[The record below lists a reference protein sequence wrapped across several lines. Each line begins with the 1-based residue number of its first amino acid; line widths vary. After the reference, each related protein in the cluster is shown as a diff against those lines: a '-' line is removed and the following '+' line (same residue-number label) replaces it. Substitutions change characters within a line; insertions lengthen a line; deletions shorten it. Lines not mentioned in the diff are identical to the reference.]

1 MATSTRPPSPP
12 EDPTGEPPAPP
23 PPRVAYFRLPPR
35 RRRWP
40 WWLGFT
46 LFALVGLAAAL
57 AGGFWVD
64 AQDTLSKVSPNTA
77 TVKAARR
84 VLDAPTGPAV
94 NVLIL
99 GSDRRAGEPG
109 QGARSDSMILAR
121 IDPDRQA
128 ISMLSIPRDLRVD
141 IPGYGVQKINA
152 AYSYG
157 GPQLAIRTVQEAL
170 GVRINHYV
178 DINFQGFYELV
189 QHLKGVYVQVD
200 RRYYNPNVPG
210 AAFAPIDLHPGYQ
223 RLNGNDALSFV
234 RYRHTDTDFVRAARQ
249 QLFLL
254 DLKRQASDRIGLTDV
269 PGLLKI
275 LERNLQTDINSIGTV
290 ISLSR
295 TVLGLPKDRIFHTT
309 LDADEGP
316 SYVVASPT
324 QIADSLE
331 RFDTPPLPGGR
342 STLADSGTQVDPR
355 AIKLVVENAGAG
367 FGAAEQVTRL
377 MRRKGYPA
385 VAGGDAPAGTLE
397 RTAILFRGDR
407 QAAARTL
414 SRSLKGD
421 PQALLAP
428 ADQPRDRPLVLTV
441 GPDFTVNAPFKPP
454 APKKKPTPPAPPVMR
469 SDPGP
474 REAARALGAAGLR
487 VLAPTVIPAASKLA
501 SEEGAYKYRIRVGDG
516 STPAFVFTF
525 EDNRYAGADWN
536 VQATRMAD
544 PPLLRNPT
552 VILKPRAHGRRYQLT
567 YDGTTLRTLAFR
579 SGGVWYWI
587 SNTLDGKLTDR
598 EMLAVADHLEPLYP
612 TAQVRTRTRAR
623 AGG

>member
-12 EDPTGEPPAPP
+12 QDPAGDPPAPP
-23 PPRVAYFRLPPR
+23 PGQVAYFHVPPR

-40 WWLGFT
+40 WWVG
-46 LFALVGLAAAL
+46 FALFGLVAIGAAL
-57 AGGFWVD
+57 AGGIWVD
-64 AQDTLSKVSPNTA
+64 AQSTLNKVSPNTA
-77 TVKAARR
+77 VVRAARK
-84 VLDAPTGPAV
+84 VLDAPSGPTV
-94 NVLIL
+94 NILIL

-109 QGARSDSMILAR
+109 QGARSDSMIIAR
-121 IDPDRQA
+121 LDPDRQA
-128 ISMLSIPRDLRVD
+128 ISMMSIPRDLRVD

-152 AYSYG
+152 AYSLG
-157 GPQLAIRTVQEAL
+157 GPQLAIRTVQASL

-189 QHLKGVYVQVD
+189 QKLKGVYVQVD
-200 RRYYNPNVPG
+200 HRYYNPNVPG
-210 AAFAPIDLHPGYQ
+210 ASFAPIDLHPGYQ

-254 DLKRQASDRIGLTDV
+254 DLKRQASERIGLSDV

-275 LERNLQTDINSIGTV
+275 LERNLQTDIDSLGTV

-309 LDADEGP
+309 LDATEGP
-316 SYVVASPT
+316 SYVEADPT
-324 QIADSLE
+324 QIANSLE
-331 RFDTPPLPGGR
+331 RFETPPLPGGG
-342 STLADSGTQVDPR
+342 SSLADSGNRVDPR
-355 AIKLVVENAGAG
+355 AIRLVVENAGGG

-377 MRRKGYPA
+377 LRRKGYPA
-385 VAGGDAPAGTLE
+385 VADGDAPAGTPE

-407 QAAARTL
+407 QAAARAL
-414 SRSLKGD
+414 SRALKGD

-428 ADQPRDRPLVLTV
+428 ADQPRDQPLVLTV
-441 GPDFTVNAPFKPP
+441 GPEFPTNAPFKPP
-454 APKKKPTPPAPPVMR
+454 APKKKAKPPAPPAMR
-469 SDPGP
+469 ADPAP
-474 REAARALGAAGLR
+474 RQAARALGRVGLR
-487 VLAPTVIPAASKLA
+487 VLAPTEVPVASRLA
-501 SEEGAYKYRIRVGDG
+501 REEGVWAYHIRVGDG
-516 STPAFVFTF
+516 SAPAIVFTF
-525 EDNRYAGADWN
+525 QDARYAGRYWN

-567 YDGTTLRTLAFR
+567 YDGKTLRTLAFR

-587 SNTLDGKLTDR
+587 SNTLDGMLTDR
-598 EMLAVADHLEPLYP
+598 EMLAIADHLEPLYP
-612 TAQVRTRTRAR
+612 RSRAR
-623 AGG
+623 ARASGG